1 MRLSYIVQKSQ
12 YKTTFGYPKFLWVF
26 LYFRKEKQNKMKLGD
41 FVDLNSLIN
50 PTSTKAVAFD
60 IETTFDNSLT
70 PTVTVSS
77 KAPLTAPCDICHR
90 KVKQL
95 YTLNQGGLTLFVCC
109 YCYKERY
116 KNCSKVTKSF
126 VDPKTLEINPQ
137 PRVKWD
143 DICTF
148 GQQFTPILDKARKQ
162 NRKNK
167 KV

>member
-1 MRLSYIVQKSQ
+1 
-12 YKTTFGYPKFLWVF
+12 
-26 LYFRKEKQNKMKLGD
+26 MKLGD
-41 FVDLNSLIN
+41 FVDLNSLMN

-60 IETTFDNSLT
+60 IETTFDNALS

-90 KVKQL
+90 
-95 YTLNQGGLTLFVCC
+95 
-109 YCYKERY
+109 
-116 KNCSKVTKSF
+116 SKVTKSF
-126 VDPKTLEINPQ
+126 VDPSKLMINPQ

-143 DICTF
+143 DICTY
-148 GQQFTPILDKARKQ
+148 GQQFTPILDKARKA

>member
-1 MRLSYIVQKSQ
+1 MTSIKPYYAAWLEDSDEYYVHSLCETEEEVYTFLKGLNLSVPLGESGVQVVEIS
-12 YKTTFGYPKFLWVF
+12 
-26 LYFRKEKQNKMKLGD
+26 
-41 FVDLNSLIN
+41 
-50 PTSTKAVAFD
+50 
-60 IETTFDNSLT
+60 
-70 PTVTVSS
+70 
-77 KAPLTAPCDICHR
+77 
-90 KVKQL
+90 KQL
-95 YTLNQGGLTLFVCC
+95 FDYLQEV
-109 YCYKERY
+109 RY

-167 KV
+167 RV

>member
-1 MRLSYIVQKSQ
+1 M
-12 YKTTFGYPKFLWVF
+12 
-26 LYFRKEKQNKMKLGD
+26 LGD
-41 FVDLNSLIN
+41 FINFESFLNPDKKNWDFDSESIFYN
-50 PTSTKAVAFD
+50 GSEPTVKTSSKAVAFD
-60 IETTFDNSLT
+60 IETTFDNALS

-95 YTLNQGGLTLFVCC
+95 FALERKGLTFFVCC

-116 KNCSKVTKSF
+116 RNCSKVTKSF
-126 VDPKTLEINPQ
+126 VDPSKLMINPQ

-143 DICTF
+143 DICTTAE
-148 GQQFTPILDKARKQ
+148 QFAPRMNKARKQ

>member
-1 MRLSYIVQKSQ
+1 M
-12 YKTTFGYPKFLWVF
+12 
-26 LYFRKEKQNKMKLGD
+26 LGD
-41 FVDLNSLIN
+41 FINFESFLNPDKKNWDFDPESN
-50 PTSTKAVAFD
+50 FYNGSDPTVTVSPKAVAFD

-95 YTLNQGGLTLFVCC
+95 FALSQQGLTYFVCHNC
-109 YCYKERY
+109 YEKRY
-116 KNCSKVTKSF
+116 KRSGEVVSRF
-126 VDPKTLEINPQ
+126 VYPTTFTINPQ
-137 PRVKWD
+137 PRVKWE
-143 DICTF
+143 DICTTAEKF
-148 GQQFTPILDKARKQ
+148 APRLHKARKI

>member
-1 MRLSYIVQKSQ
+1 M
-12 YKTTFGYPKFLWVF
+12 
-26 LYFRKEKQNKMKLGD
+26 LGD
-41 FVDLNSLIN
+41 FINFESFLNPDKKNWDFDPESIFYN
-50 PTSTKAVAFD
+50 GSEPTVTVSPKAVAFD

-77 KAPLTAPCDICHR
+77 KAPLTSPCDICHR
-90 KVKQL
+90 KVRQL
-95 YTLNQGGLTLFVCC
+95 FTLNQRGLTFFVCC

-167 KV
+167 RV